1 MLPWL
6 IGLWLASPVLV
17 PILWLLSRLNQSL
30 TGNDEAASPATHQ
43 SSLTP
48 GD

>member
-1 MLPWL
+1 MLSWL

-17 PILWLLSRLNQSL
+17 PILWLLSWLHESL
-30 TGNDEAASPATHQ
+30 TGNDDAAAHQ
-43 SSLTP
+43 NSLTP